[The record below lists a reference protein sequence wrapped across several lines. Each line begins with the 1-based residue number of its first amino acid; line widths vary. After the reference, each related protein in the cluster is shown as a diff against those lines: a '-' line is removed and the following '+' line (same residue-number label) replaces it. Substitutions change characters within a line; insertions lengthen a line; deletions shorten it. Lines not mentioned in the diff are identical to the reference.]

1 MVTLQ
6 AWITQNPTNLDV
18 VTPIKARACNALHA
32 VLRNGKPRQANAQAR
47 IMPRGAERC

>member
-1 MVTLQ
+1 MATLQ

-18 VTPIKARACNALHA
+18 VTPIKVRARDALAA
-32 VLRNGKPRQANAQAR
+32 VLRNGKPRQANPQDR